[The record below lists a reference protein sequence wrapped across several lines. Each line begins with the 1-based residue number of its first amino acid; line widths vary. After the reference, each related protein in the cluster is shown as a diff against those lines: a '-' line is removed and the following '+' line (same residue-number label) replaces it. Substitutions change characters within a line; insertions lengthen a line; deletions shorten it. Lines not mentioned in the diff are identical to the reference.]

1 MVPSRAGSNVAM
13 APRFLARA
21 ASPAASEADVDI
33 ASALTGTVSFADDD
47 DFGFA
52 EPPKKR
58 LKSQKTLDASSILDL
73 DRPSDNDDD
82 ASDDDK
88 FIKSQLASANRKAS
102 NIKSKSLKKSG
113 GFQSMGLNATLL
125 KAIQRKGFS
134 VPTPIQRKTIPLLL
148 EGQDVVGMARTG
160 SGKTAAFIIPMIE
173 KLKAHSAK
181 VGARGLILSPS
192 RELALQ
198 TLKVVKDLS
207 RGTDLKPILLV
218 GGDSLEEQFS
228 MMTTNPDIIIA
239 TPGRFLH
246 LKVEM
251 ELDLGSIQY
260 IVFDEADRLFEMG
273 FAAQLGEILHALP
286 ANRQTTL
293 FSATLPKSLVEFA
306 KAGLHEPS
314 LVRLD
319 ADSKVSTELESV
331 FFSIKTEEKEGA
343 LLQILQDLINVPVSE
358 SRSTSHKETQTEGEG
373 KKKRKRFTNLP
384 KNELSDPHSTIIF
397 ASTKHHVEYLANLL
411 KTFGYA
417 VSYVYGTL
425 DQVARRNQVDKFR
438 SGESQILVVTDVAAR
453 GIDIPMLSNVINYDF
468 PPQPKVFVHR
478 VGRTA
483 RAGRRGWAYS
493 LVRLEDMPYL
503 LDLQLF
509 LGRKLVTDG
518 ALSLAQGK
526 KKEEF
531 DFANDVIIGALK
543 RDGLER
549 CTEAVV
555 RVVDASHDL
564 AAMKQVAARGE
575 KLYQKTKVAAST
587 ESVKRSKEIVAGK
600 EWMSVNPI
608 FADEVDVLEI
618 EKADMLKR
626 LANYRPQETVF
637 EIGQRGVNRSEG
649 ASVMKARREK
659 IKIKSKLRE
668 EADTLNPPVSRPRR
682 QLGDDDDVE
691 MEDNTWEDMDED
703 APEPSTI
710 EVDMSSADEDELE
723 SVFKTKSS
731 KSKSKSKSFQDPE
744 HYMAYTPTTSLAEDR
759 GYSITN
765 SFAEAARSATMDLVN
780 DEGTAFGEPS
790 KRNAGLRWDAK
801 TKKFVNR
808 RNDDDGSR
816 GGPKMI
822 RGESGQKIAASF
834 KSGRFEGWK
843 KANKLS
849 RLPKVGELENTIGG
863 GMASK
868 AGFGGVGGRIGGRM
882 FHKKV
887 AAPKQADKARDD
899 YHVRKKRVEEAK
911 AKGLHGKGYGK
922 RVNSEVKNNVQIAK
936 DRRLKE
942 KRREKNARPSRRGRK

>member
-1 MVPSRAGSNVAM
+1 M
-13 APRFLARA
+13 APDRSARA
-21 ASPAASEADVDI
+21 ASPAADEADMDI
-33 ASALTGTVSFADDD
+33 TSALTGTVSFMDDD
-47 DFGFA
+47 DDDGFGFA

-58 LKSQKTLDASSILDL
+58 LKPQKTLDASSILDL
-73 DRPSDNDDD
+73 DKASDNG
-82 ASDDDK
+82 SDSEADDK

-148 EGQDVVGMARTG
+148 DGQDVVGMARTG
-160 SGKTAAFIIPMIE
+160 SGKTAAFIIPMVE

-198 TLKVVKDLS
+198 TLKVVKDLL
-207 RGTDLKPILLV
+207 RGTDLKAILLV
-218 GGDSLEEQFS
+218 GGDSLEDQFS

-251 ELDLGSIQY
+251 ELDLGSMQY
-260 IVFDEADRLFEMG
+260 VVFDEADRLFEMG

-319 ADSKVSTELESV
+319 ADSKVSTELETA
-331 FFSIKTEEKEGA
+331 FFTVKSEEKEGA
-343 LLQILQDLINVPVSE
+343 LLQILQDLINVPMATSQSA
-358 SRSTSHKETQTEGEG
+358 SRETQTEGDG
-373 KKKRKRFTNLP
+373 KKKRKRFLNLP
-384 KNELSDPHSTIIF
+384 KNELSNPHSTIIF

-411 KTFGYA
+411 KAFGYA

-425 DQVARRNQVDKFR
+425 DQVARRNQVDMFR

-493 LVRLEDMPYL
+493 IVRLEDMPYL

-518 ALSLAQGK
+518 ASSIAQGK
-526 KKEEF
+526 RKEEF
-531 DFANDVIIGALK
+531 DFANDIIVGALK
-543 RDGLER
+543 RDALER
-549 CTEAVV
+549 CTEAII
-555 RVVDASHDL
+555 RVVGASHDL
-564 AAMKQVAARGE
+564 AAMKEVAARGE
-575 KLYQKTKVAAST
+575 KLYQKTKAAAST

-600 EWMSVNPI
+600 DWMSVNPI
-608 FADEVDVLEI
+608 FADEVDVMEI

-637 EIGQRGVNRSEG
+637 EIGQRGVSRSEG
-649 ASVMKARREK
+649 ANVMKSRRQK
-659 IKIKSKLRE
+659 IKIKSKTQDAEVLE
-668 EADTLNPPVSRPRR
+668 LPTSQPGSRVA
-682 QLGDDDDVE
+682 GDDDEE
-691 MEDNTWEDMDED
+691 MGDAWEDMDED
-703 APEPSTI
+703 APEASTI

-723 SVFKTKSS
+723 TVFKTKRS
-731 KSKSKSKSFQDPE
+731 KASKAKSFQDPD

-759 GYSITN
+759 GYSVTN

-780 DEGTAFGEPS
+780 DDGNTFGEQS
-790 KRNAGLRWDAK
+790 KRGSGLRWDSK

-849 RLPKVGELENTIGG
+849 RLPKVGEMEGG
-863 GMASK
+863 SVGSSMPNK
-868 AGFGGVGGRIGGRM
+868 AGFGGGNGGRIGGRM

-922 RVNSEVKNNVQIAK
+922 RVGSEVKSNVQIAK

-942 KRREKNARPSRRGRK
+942 KRMEKNARPSRKGRK

>member
-1 MVPSRAGSNVAM
+1 MAPSRS
-13 APRFLARA
+13 ARA
-21 ASPAASEADVDI
+21 ASPVASEADVDI
-33 ASALTGTVSFADDD
+33 TAALTGTISFSDDD
-47 DFGFA
+47 DFGLA

-73 DRPSDNDDD
+73 DRPSDDDSN
-82 ASDDDK
+82 ASDNDDK
-88 FIKSQLASANRKAS
+88 FIKSQLVSANRKAS

-113 GFQSMGLNATLL
+113 GFQSMGLNSTLL

-134 VPTPIQRKTIPLLL
+134 VPTPIQRKTIPLLM

-218 GGDSLEEQFS
+218 GGDSLEDQFS

-251 ELDLGSIQY
+251 ELDLGSMQY
-260 IVFDEADRLFEMG
+260 VVFDEADRLFEMG

-331 FFSIKTEEKEGA
+331 FFTVKTEEKEGA
-343 LLQILQDLINVPVSE
+343 LLQILQDLIKAPVST
-358 SRSTSHKETQTEGEG
+358 SRSTSNQETQIEGEG

-397 ASTKHHVEYLANLL
+397 ASTKHHVEYLAHLL

-518 ALSLAQGK
+518 ASAIAQGK

-531 DFANDVIIGALK
+531 DFANDIIVGALK
-543 RDGLER
+543 RDALER

-555 RVVDASHDL
+555 RVVGASHDL
-564 AAMKQVAARGE
+564 EAMKQVAGRGE
-575 KLYQKTKVAAST
+575 KLYQKTKSAAST
-587 ESVKRSKEIVAGK
+587 ESVKRSKDIVAGK
-600 EWMSVNPI
+600 DWMSVNPI

-659 IKIKSKLRE
+659 IKIRSKVEE
-668 EADTLNPPVSRPRR
+668 EADTLNLPVSRPGRS
-682 QLGDDDDVE
+682 GDDEDEE
-691 MEDNTWEDMDED
+691 MGEDTWEDLDED
-703 APEPSTI
+703 APKPSTV

-723 SVFKTKSS
+723 TVFRTKKS
-731 KSKSKSKSFQDPE
+731 KSKSKNKSFQDPE
-744 HYMAYTPTTSLAEDR
+744 HYMAYTPATSLAEDR

-790 KRNAGLRWDAK
+790 KRNTGLRWDSK

-808 RNDDDGSR
+808 RNDEDGSR
-816 GGPKMI
+816 GGSKMI

-849 RLPKVGELENTIGG
+849 RLPKVGEMENTIGG

-868 AGFGGVGGRIGGRM
+868 AGFTGVGGRIGGRM

-922 RVNSEVKNNVQIAK
+922 RANSEVKNNVQIAK

-942 KRREKNARPSRRGRK
+942 KRREKNARPSRKGRK

>member
-1 MVPSRAGSNVAM
+1 M
-13 APRFLARA
+13 APGRLARA
-21 ASPAASEADVDI
+21 SSPAASEDGFDI
-33 ASALTGTVSFADDD
+33 TSALTGSAMLSDDD
-47 DFGFA
+47 DFGFL

-58 LKSQKTLDASSILDL
+58 LKSQKTLDTSSILDL
-73 DRPSDNDDD
+73 DKPSDNESDS
-82 ASDDDK
+82 SDDDK
-88 FIKSQLASANRKAS
+88 FIKSQLVSANRKTS
-102 NIKSKSLKKSG
+102 NIKSKSIKKSG
-113 GFQSMGLNATLL
+113 GFQSMGLNVNLL
-125 KAIQRKGFS
+125 KAIQKKGFS
-134 VPTPIQRKTIPLLL
+134 IPTPIQRKTIPLLL

-160 SGKTAAFIIPMIE
+160 SGKTAAFVIPMIE

-207 RGTDLKPILLV
+207 RGTDLKQILLV

-251 ELDLGSIQY
+251 ELDLGSMQY
-260 IVFDEADRLFEMG
+260 VVFDEADRLFEMG

-286 ANRQTTL
+286 ASRQTTL

-331 FFSIKTEEKEGA
+331 FFTIKTEEKEGA
-343 LLQILQDLINVPVSE
+343 LLQILQDLIQVPLSSKSAE
-358 SRSTSHKETQTEGEG
+358 KQTEAEEGG
-373 KKKRKRFTNLP
+373 KKKRKRFLNLP
-384 KNELSDPHSTIIF
+384 KNELSNPHSTIIF
-397 ASTKHHVEYLANLL
+397 ASTKHHVDYIASLL
-411 KTFGYA
+411 MVFGYA

-425 DQVARRNQVDKFR
+425 DQVARRNQVEKFR

-518 ALSLAQGK
+518 ASAIAQGK

-531 DFANDVIIGALK
+531 DFANDVIVGALK
-543 RDGLER
+543 RDELER
-549 CTEAVV
+549 CTEAVT
-555 RVVDASHDL
+555 RVIGASNDL
-564 AAMKQVAARGE
+564 TAMKQVAGRGE
-575 KLYQKTKVAAST
+575 KLYQRTKVAAST
-587 ESVKRSKEIVAGK
+587 ESVKRSKEIVGGK
-600 EWMSVNPI
+600 DWMSVNPI
-608 FADEVDVLEI
+608 FADEIDTLEM
-618 EKADMLKR
+618 EKANMLKR

-659 IKIKSKLRE
+659 IKIKPRVQDETEAFDLPISKPNSR
-668 EADTLNPPVSRPRR
+668 ADNE
-682 QLGDDDDVE
+682 DED
-691 MEDNTWEDMDED
+691 MEDVGNWEDMDED
-703 APEPSTI
+703 LPEQSTI
-710 EVDMSSADEDELE
+710 EVDMSSADDEQLE
-723 SVFKTKSS
+723 SVFKTKPSK

-744 HYMAYTPTTSLAEDR
+744 HYMGYTPAISLAEDR

-765 SFAEAARSATMDLVN
+765 SFAEAARSVTMDLVN

-790 KRNAGLRWDAK
+790 KRGNGLRWDAK

-808 RNDDDGSR
+808 RNDEDGSR
-816 GGPKMI
+816 GGPKLI

-843 KANKLS
+843 KANKLA
-849 RLPKVGELENTIGG
+849 RMPKVGEMENTVGG
-863 GMASK
+863 GMATK
-868 AGFGGVGGRIGGRM
+868 TGFPAAAGGRIGGRM

-887 AAPKQADKARDD
+887 SAPKQADKARDD
-899 YHVRKKRVEEAK
+899 YHVRKKRVDEAK
-911 AKGLHGKGYGK
+911 AKGLHGKGYG
-922 RVNSEVKNNVQIAK
+922 RRLNTEVKNNVQIMK
-936 DRRLKE
+936 DRKLKE
-942 KRREKNARPSRRGRK
+942 KRREKNARPSRKSKGRK